1 MRLQKGEGKKEE
13 YNIIIYFCIAFR
25 NVLILSWKGDYMD
38 ELLLKYADEFDENFP
53 MYLFRSE
60 YEDEI
65 KSIIQKCLDE
75 GIPYEVPETLEGKY

>member
-1 MRLQKGEGKKEE
+1 
-13 YNIIIYFCIAFR
+13 
-25 NVLILSWKGDYMD
+25 MD